1 MEKLNNY
8 PNVLIHGF
16 GGYGEDQKFNAVWNY
31 WGKGDNNLLKHLRSE
46 GYEVYSPNVGLVT
59 GAWDRC
65 CEIWAYLFGGTV
77 DYGVAHSRECGHS
90 RYGRTYEHGVLE
102 DLGKTEE
109 HKKMNLFGHSFGGT
123 TVLLMQELMTNGS
136 EAEREATDPDDLSP
150 LFAGGHGNL
159 LHVVSTHTGVLN
171 GTTMASFGKPFLPL
185 LSSVMLGAMELLENT
200 PFMKVLDMG
209 QQQFGLG
216 AYPEETPYG
225 IGVNPPKQ
233 TLEGI
238 KAYSKDGLDNIYQE
252 MSIDFRQENNQNIG
266 VNPHVYYFANRTCAS
281 KPGPNGHQISTE
293 GVGSYCK
300 PYAAVMNI
308 IKPQSQVKS
317 LTLDDSWAPHDG
329 FVKVVG
335 QSGPLNLP
343 SEEGDFGMDF
353 KPGIWYNMPILPH
366 DHVFW
371 NGWSAKPGENF
382 PIWDK
387 LLELYCSLPD
397 A

>member
-1 MEKLNNY
+1 MKNRY
-8 PNVLIHGF
+8 PFIFVHGML
-16 GGYGEDQKFNAVWNY
+16 GWGERELFYKPAPY
-31 WGKGDNNLLKHLRSE
+31 WGMVCGNLMKQLRSA
-46 GYEVYSPNVGLVT
+46 GYEAYAPKVGPMNS
-59 GAWDRC
+59 AWDRA
-65 CEIWAYLFGGTV
+65 CELYALLTGTRV
-77 DYGVAHSRECGHS
+77 DYGKAHSEQKHHERF
-90 RYGRTYEHGVLE
+90 GRTYEQPLFPGWGSE
-102 DLGKTEE
+102 
-109 HKKMNLFGHSFGGT
+109 KKVHLLGHSFGGAT
-123 TVLLMQELMTNGS
+123 IRLLTELLTNGDPEERDSTSAS
-136 EAEREATDPDDLSP
+136 ELSP

-293 GVGSYCK
+293 G
-300 PYAAVMNI
+300 I
-308 IKPQSQVKS
+308 
-317 LTLDDSWAPHDG
+317 
-329 FVKVVG
+329 F
-335 QSGPLNLP
+335 
-343 SEEGDFGMDF
+343 F
-353 KPGIWYNMPILPH
+353 
-366 DHVFW
+366 
-371 NGWSAKPGENF
+371 
-382 PIWDK
+382 
-387 LLELYCSLPD
+387 
-397 A
+397 